1 MPSAKITKSFI
12 DSVPLTETGQVSYCD
27 SDLAGFYLIVGKRA
41 KTFVAQKDIRGRT
54 VRYTIGRYGHFTPQE
69 ARQIAKDKLYLMAQ
83 GINPNAEKKE
93 ERKQII
99 TLDHV
104 LQSYK
109 STRKNLKDS
118 TLEIYE
124 YQLNKYLADWMN
136 RLITDIDKDMIVAKH
151 TYIGREH
158 GPHVANGVMR
168 ILRALC
174 NYAHATYD
182 ICEVNPVSY
191 LSKIKAWYPEKRRRT
206 YIKPHQLKD
215 WWTGVHELENDTMRD
230 YLIFL
235 LFTGLRRTEAAKLK
249 WEDIDFEDRTF
260 TIHQT
265 KNGDP
270 LVLPMSDYIYEML
283 CNRHNR
289 HTGEYV
295 FPGPGREGFL
305 AEPKKAI
312 YKVAVSSCVSF
323 TCHDLRRTFITIAEG
338 LDLPYYALKR
348 LMNHRINDVTSGYIV
363 MDVNRLREPTQKIAD
378 YIIKEV
384 K

>member
-1 MPSAKITKSFI
+1 
-12 DSVPLTETGQVSYCD
+12 
-27 SDLAGFYLIVGKRA
+27 
-41 KTFVAQKDIRGRT
+41 
-54 VRYTIGRYGHFTPQE
+54 
-69 ARQIAKDKLYLMAQ
+69 
-83 GINPNAEKKE
+83 
-93 ERKQII
+93 
-99 TLDHV
+99 
-104 LQSYK
+104 
-109 STRKNLKDS
+109 
-118 TLEIYE
+118 
-124 YQLNKYLADWMN
+124 
-136 RLITDIDKDMIVAKH
+136 
-151 TYIGREH
+151 
-158 GPHVANGVMR
+158 
-168 ILRALC
+168 
-174 NYAHATYD
+174 
-182 ICEVNPVSY
+182 
-191 LSKIKAWYPEKRRRT
+191 
-206 YIKPHQLKD
+206 
-215 WWTGVHELENDTMRD
+215 MRD